1 MIHELGKRIQKLR
14 ISRNLSQPQL
24 AKMLEVTS
32 ASVSAY
38 ELGERTP
45 SLKVLMKM
53 ANLFHVTT
61 DYLLGMPS
69 SEKANLDGLKPEDT
83 AALLTLINSLKSKA

>member
-1 MIHELGKRIQKLR
+1 MIHNLGTRIQQLR
-14 ISRNLSQPQL
+14 TARNLSQPQL

-45 SLKVLMKM
+45 SLKVLMKL
-53 ANLFHVTT
+53 ANLFHVST

-69 SEKANLDGLKPEDT
+69 SEKVNLDGLKPEDT
-83 AALLTLINSLKSKA
+83 AAILTLINSLKNKA